1 MDVQFAKIEGRSAGF
16 WVTVSLLAAFGV
28 AGFVATMVMHYNGL
42 YLSGMSNRVPWG
54 LQIAMAIFYIGLSAG
69 SLVVSGLYGV
79 FGKMEYKPFARIAA
93 YLAMLFL
100 IAGLLSIFTDQGRVD
115 RVFTKP
121 FTYVNAT
128 SMFSINP
135 ALYSGHIMICVLYL
149 WALFKEKGTLTKITS
164 LVVVLWAI
172 GTHTGTGAIFAFV
185 PRELYN
191 SSLLPPSFVAAAL
204 SSGAALMILVLVSL
218 FKFTHRRLDDELI
231 IWMGRRLLSIF
242 LVVTFYVLLI
252 ENAHRAYL
260 AYSHSAGMF
269 FLFGGTH
276 SFMFWLGLITVGCVT
291 PAVMLFVRRTG
302 TSVKWTVVASTMV
315 VVGVL
320 FERFLIVIPGLIHPP
335 ELFPGWEITAPAV
348 EGIASY
354 SVSYLEVLQT
364 LGVIGVIGFAFIM
377 GLKLMPMA
385 PLEARWS
392 TSEER
397 EALAAQTAASLR
409 PQGA

>member
-1 MDVQFAKIEGRSAGF
+1 MDVQFAKIEGKSTSY
-16 WVTVSLLAAFGV
+16 WVMVGILATALL
-28 AGFVATMVMHYNGL
+28 AGFVATMIMHENGL
-42 YLSGMSNRVPWG
+42 YLSGMTNRVPWG
-54 LQIAMAIFYIGLSAG
+54 LQISMAIFYIGLSAG

-100 IAGLLSIFTDQGRVD
+100 MAGLLSIFTDQGRID

-135 ALYSGHIMICVLYL
+135 ALYSGHIMICVFYL

-191 SSLLPPSFVAAAL
+191 SALLPPSFVAAAL
-204 SSGAALMILVLVSL
+204 SSGAALMILVIVGLSRAT
-218 FKFTHRRLDDELI
+218 KRHLDDELI

-242 LVVTFYVLLI
+242 IVVTFYVLLI
-252 ENAHRAYL
+252 ENAHRVYL
-260 AYSHSAGMF
+260 AYSREAGVF
-269 FLFGGTH
+269 FLTGGIH
-276 SFMFWLGLITVGCVT
+276 SWMFWGGLILLGSVI
-291 PAVMLFVRRTG
+291 PAAILFIKRTG
-302 TSVKWTVVASTMV
+302 TSIRWTVFASILV

-335 ELFPGWEITAPAV
+335 DLFPGWEIADQV
-348 EGIASY
+348 LWEGV
-354 SVSYLEVLQT
+354 VSYTISPLEVLQT
-364 LGVIGVIGFAFIM
+364 LGVIGFIGLAFVL
-377 GLKLMPMA
+377 GLKIMPLA
-385 PLEARWS
+385 PTEARVLPS
-392 TSEER
+392 
-397 EALAAQTAASLR
+397 
-409 PQGA
+409 

>member
-1 MDVQFAKIEGRSAGF
+1 MEMDVEFSKIEGRSGPY
-16 WVTVSLLAAFGV
+16 WVTVAVLAAFAV
-28 AGFVATMVMHYNGL
+28 AGFVATMVMHFKGL
-42 YLSGMSNRVPWG
+42 YLSGMTNRVPWG
-54 LQIAMAIFYIGLSAG
+54 LQISMAIFYIGLSAG

-79 FGKMEYKPFARIAA
+79 FGKMEYKPFARLAA

-100 IAGLLSIFTDQGRVD
+100 IAGLLSILTDQGRID

-121 FTYVNAT
+121 FTYLNAT

-191 SSLLPPSFVAAAL
+191 SSLLPPSFVSAAL
-204 SSGAALMILVLVSL
+204 SSGAALMILVIVGLSRAT
-218 FKFTHRRLDDELI
+218 KRHLDDELI

-242 LVVTFYVLLI
+242 ILVTFYLLMI

-260 AYSHSAGMF
+260 AYSHDAGMF
-269 FLFGGTH
+269 YLFGGSH
-276 SFMFWLGLITVGCVT
+276 SFMFWLGLIAIGCVV
-291 PAVMLFVRRTG
+291 PAVLLFIKRTG
-302 TSVKWTVVASTMV
+302 TSVPWTVFASILV

-335 ELFPGWEITAPAV
+335 ELFPGWEITDV
-348 EGIASY
+348 VLWEGVVDY
-354 SVSYLEVLQT
+354 SISYLEILQT
-364 LGVIGVIGFAFIM
+364 LGVIGVIGFAFVV
-377 GLKLMPMA
+377 GLKVMPLA
-385 PLEARWS
+385 PTEARV
-392 TSEER
+392 
-397 EALAAQTAASLR
+397 LAK
-409 PQGA
+409 P